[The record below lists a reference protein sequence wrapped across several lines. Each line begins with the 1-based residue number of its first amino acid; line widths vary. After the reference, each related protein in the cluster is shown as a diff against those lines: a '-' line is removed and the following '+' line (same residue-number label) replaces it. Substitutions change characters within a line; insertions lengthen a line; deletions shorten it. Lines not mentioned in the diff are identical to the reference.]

1 MIMFSKKQT
10 QYESDITKFIHELR
24 EHNPQLE
31 EQQIAGRAR
40 LWDKTPIDLDT
51 VKRNNDSKIEQKPYV
66 YQNL

>member
-31 EQQIAGRAR
+31 AQQVAGRAR
-40 LWDKTPIDLDT
+40 LWDKAPIDLDT
-51 VKRNNDSKIEQKPYV
+51 AKRNNDSKIEQKPYV

>member
-24 EHNPQLE
+24 EQNPQLE
-31 EQQIAGRAR
+31 NEQLAGRAR
-40 LWDKTPIDLDT
+40 LWDKEPIDLD
-51 VKRNNDSKIEQKPYV
+51 VSKRNQASKIDQKPYV